1 MLRSLSRIFKR
12 DKEPFKVPRTVQ
24 DVIPIKRIYTD
35 GIWQVGNKYSK
46 CWKFSDINYATASRA
61 DKKAMFLSYEDLLNT
76 FDSSAT
82 TKLTISNKRM
92 NKQEFEDSILLPM
105 QNDRYDEYRREYN
118 DTLLSKVTTV
128 SNSIV
133 QERFITVSINAR
145 DIEEARSYFIKTHA
159 ELSTYFAKLSSV
171 CVELNSVER
180 LRIFHDFFRQG
191 EESEF
196 AINLPALMRQGR
208 SFRDYIC
215 PDTFEFN
222 ADYFKM
228 GEQYGR
234 VFFLKDYASYI
245 KDSFVADLCSL
256 SRNLFFS
263 VDIIPV
269 PTDEA
274 VREIENKLLGVET
287 NITNWQRRQNANNNF
302 SAVIPYD
309 LEQQRKE
316 TKEYLEDLT
325 NRDQR
330 MMFALVTMVLSAN
343 SKDQLERD
351 TKMLKSI
358 AGKHL
363 CQLSVLKYQQMD
375 GLVTALPYGL
385 RRINAMRTLTT
396 ESTAILMPFRAHEI
410 MEPGGTYC
418 GMNAISN
425 NLIIANRKNLLNGNG
440 FILGVSGSGK
450 SFFSKREI
458 VSIFLGT
465 NDEIIIA
472 DPQNEYTPL
481 VQALGG
487 VAINLSPTSENHIN
501 AMDLALGYG
510 EAENPLIAKSEFV
523 LSFIEQIMGGSGKLE
538 AVDKSI
544 IDRCLTNIYAEYL
557 DSGYSIEP
565 PTLVD
570 LHKELKK
577 QKEKQAKQLALAL
590 EMVSEGNLNMFAH
603 QTNVD
608 IHNRLISFGIRDL
621 GKQLRTPGMLV
632 MTDAIR
638 NRVARNRERGI
649 RTHVIMDEMH
659 IFFANE
665 LSSQFFAESW
675 KQFRKDGA
683 LATGI
688 TQNVEDCLQ
697 SPTARTMLANS
708 EYLVLLNQAPTD
720 QIELAKL
727 LNISDNQMSHVDSVG
742 FGRGLIKCGSN
753 IVPFVD
759 NFPKDTKLYRL
770 MSTKPGEISAS
781 VS

>member
-1 MLRSLSRIFKR
+1 
-12 DKEPFKVPRTVQ
+12 
-24 DVIPIKRIYTD
+24 
-35 GIWQVGNKYSK
+35 
-46 CWKFSDINYATASRA
+46 
-61 DKKAMFLSYEDLLNT
+61 
-76 FDSSAT
+76 
-82 TKLTISNKRM
+82 
-92 NKQEFEDSILLPM
+92 
-105 QNDRYDEYRREYN
+105 
-118 DTLLSKVTTV
+118 
-128 SNSIV
+128 
-133 QERFITVSINAR
+133 
-145 DIEEARSYFIKTHA
+145 
-159 ELSTYFAKLSSV
+159 
-171 CVELNSVER
+171 
-180 LRIFHDFFRQG
+180 
-191 EESEF
+191 
-196 AINLPALMRQGR
+196 
-208 SFRDYIC
+208 
-215 PDTFEFN
+215 
-222 ADYFKM
+222 
-228 GEQYGR
+228 
-234 VFFLKDYASYI
+234 
-245 KDSFVADLCSL
+245 
-256 SRNLFFS
+256 
-263 VDIIPV
+263 
-269 PTDEA
+269 
-274 VREIENKLLGVET
+274 
-287 NITNWQRRQNANNNF
+287 
-302 SAVIPYD
+302 
-309 LEQQRKE
+309 
-316 TKEYLEDLT
+316 
-325 NRDQR
+325 
-330 MMFALVTMVLSAN
+330 
-343 SKDQLERD
+343 
-351 TKMLKSI
+351 
-358 AGKHL
+358 
-363 CQLSVLKYQQMD
+363 MD
-375 GLVTALPYGL
+375 GLNTALPYGL
-385 RRINAMRTLTT
+385 RRVNAMRTLTT

-487 VAINLSPTSENHIN
+487 VAINLSPTSPNHIN

-510 EAENPLIAKSEFV
+510 DSANPLIAKSEFV
-523 LSFIEQIMGGSGKLE
+523 LSFIEQIMGGTGKLE

-544 IDRCLTNIYAEYL
+544 IDRCLTKIYADYL
-557 DSGYSIEP
+557 DSGYSIDP

-577 QKEKQAKQLALAL
+577 QKEKQAKELALAL

-688 TQNVEDCLQ
+688 TQNVEDCLR
-697 SPTARTMLANS
+697 SVTARTMLANS

-770 MSTKPGEISAS
+770 MSTKPEEMQQN

>member
-1 MLRSLSRIFKR
+1 M
-12 DKEPFKVPRTVQ
+12 
-24 DVIPIKRIYTD
+24 
-35 GIWQVGNKYSK
+35 
-46 CWKFSDINYATASRA
+46 
-61 DKKAMFLSYEDLLNT
+61 
-76 FDSSAT
+76 SA
-82 TKLTISNKRM
+82 
-92 NKQEFEDSILLPM
+92 
-105 QNDRYDEYRREYN
+105 
-118 DTLLSKVTTV
+118 
-128 SNSIV
+128 
-133 QERFITVSINAR
+133 
-145 DIEEARSYFIKTHA
+145 
-159 ELSTYFAKLSSV
+159 YFAKLSSS
-171 CVELNSVER
+171 CTELNSVER

-196 AINLPALMRQGR
+196 AVNLKSLMRNGR

-215 PDTFEFN
+215 PDTFEFQS
-222 ADYFKM
+222 DCFKM
-228 GEQYGR
+228 GDKYAR
-234 VFFLKDYASYI
+234 AFFLKDYASYI
-245 KDSFVADLCSL
+245 KDSFVADLCAL

-316 TKEYLEDLT
+316 TKEYLDDLT

-330 MMFALVTMVLSAN
+330 MMFALVTMVLSAD
-343 SKDQLERD
+343 SKEQLERD
-351 TKMLKSI
+351 TKMLRSI

-363 CQLSVLKYQQMD
+363 CQLAVLKYQQMD
-375 GLVTALPYGL
+375 GLNTALPYGL
-385 RRINAMRTLTT
+385 RRVNAMRTLTT

-487 VAINLSPTSENHIN
+487 VAINLSPTSPNHIN

-510 EAENPLIAKSEFV
+510 DSANPLIAKSEFV
-523 LSFIEQIMGGSGKLE
+523 LSFIEQIMGGTGKLE

-544 IDRCLTNIYAEYL
+544 IDRCLTKIYADYL
-557 DSGYSIEP
+557 DSGYSIDP

-577 QKEKQAKQLALAL
+577 QKEKQAKELALAL

-688 TQNVEDCLQ
+688 TQNVEDCLR
-697 SPTARTMLANS
+697 SVTARTMLANS

-770 MSTKPGEISAS
+770 MSTKPEEMQQN